1 MSLYQIQFDI
11 AAKAGVSVD
20 TVICCISWLMFAFG
34 AAAVLIIQLLSRLF
48 CKLKMHFQAQKKK
61 D

>member
-34 AAAVLIIQLLSRLF
+34 AAAVLIMQLLSRLF
-48 CKLKMHFQAQKKK
+48 CKLKMHFQKPPKRP
-61 D
+61 